1 MPIDRGEDKEKS
13 NISNPPDR
21 LVQMTGEHHTKHSGL
36 ILNVDKQI
44 WPRPLILLVNIL
56 LTGTLRQSRSSHAS

>member
-1 MPIDRGEDKEKS
+1 MDRGEDKENS

-21 LVQMTGEHHTKHSGL
+21 LVQMTGEHHTQDSRL

-44 WPRPLILLVNIL
+44 WQRPLIQFANIL
-56 LTGTLRQSRSSHAS
+56 LASTLRQSRSSHAI